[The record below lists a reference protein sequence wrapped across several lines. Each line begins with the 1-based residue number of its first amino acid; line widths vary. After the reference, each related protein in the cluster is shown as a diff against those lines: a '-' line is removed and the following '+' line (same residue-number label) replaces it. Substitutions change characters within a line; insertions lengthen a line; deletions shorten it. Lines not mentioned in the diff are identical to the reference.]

1 MTGLVKAIENTLTE
15 KIENL
20 ADRIVRLD
28 VPHAWPVATA
38 LKALA
43 QTRQIRILVS
53 RPFITKDFDGMEIT
67 SDAGIATQW
76 RNESASTSD
85 TIIVGSPRGRLVDG
99 LRDVTVVNRN
109 AVVAVWSE
117 SELEKIRQSGSEDL
131 CKPESINLLE
141 ELFDAVCNGVV
152 DANQMVTYLDT
163 LHRDSSVES
172 ITKNLWLIGLMEDA
186 KALDTR
192 VSSERVQRNQ
202 ALVHDLANS
211 DDPRIDSRLKKIIE
225 NTRSSEEQIELAK
238 KLKSYR
244 EEKDKSHLRGV
255 QLNDVELL
263 LTETAP
269 SPGARGV
276 SFSNLLD
283 NFSEY
288 PSDVSNALKLLRSE
302 WQKSLDS
309 NRNLEITFPLNGAT
323 SKCSLKLD
331 ELVVEVTDTNDN
343 ELALSRPWTRFI
355 VDGKI
360 SQVLTVQSDQ
370 DNPISSIQIDGNK
383 LITSDFILQRL
394 NNGSEVKEK
403 FLSYLAVREKL
414 SDFEPYLERVDLA
427 LPYLIL
433 FSDSLLLVR
442 QYLSAWNE
450 LMSCIVSLESDENLV
465 YVAQVLETI
474 QHQGDDSPDWIVLG
488 TLHPF
493 RVSPLVEV
501 AEFISGRLSA
511 PNKEPSEVS
520 NLGKAMDWLI
530 DRSYP
535 SYPTVHCKGGTLA
548 LASSGINVVYEAKPR
563 RHLPAAR
570 DSSGLDQLF
579 RSFIGFSNWYR
590 SGMSVLV
597 IDCPPGGGVAKSL
610 TKLATSYLA
619 NKGLSLYELTT
630 SEQAD
635 TLASSFDGPVR
646 SLKKSHTLADARPLP
661 QVNVTIRF
669 VHEAQATSESAS
681 LEWAPTKGSYLTFEL
696 VDSHDDIFSDA
707 SISKIKID
715 PTTRNFAVLRTH
727 ELYKKYRGGARPEVA
742 TIRPLLETD
751 ERPILSSLATNTDW
765 LIFAAPGPLGLVAPT
780 TINKTLRY
788 VGKATMGQYG
798 LYAYAADDLFPVRKK
813 FESYISD
820 TPVSTVPPQRMV
832 EILAHKA
839 KESGNAVL
847 RSATAGVQA
856 ELAALVAL
864 QIARE
869 GIQDGEFDF
878 VLSLD
883 DFGWTG
889 AWLRDG
895 IRADYLIVRVAV
907 SGDVRVRVLESKS
920 ERPGPRIVCDDK
932 HKAFSEGISQVQRTV
947 DVLTEIFFADEPTLD
962 QDLRFSTLIEQL
974 MAAALAEHL
983 KDRTIRLKLFNVIND
998 LSARRVQP
1006 TVDGLVVLLQ
1016 AGVTESRLEK
1026 VITKNIRI
1034 VAAGRSEVEKT
1045 LGIRVALEISPQAH
1059 GNLKG
1064 DTPVS
1069 PKGTGRHPTNEKKQ
1083 PESIRVESRPKENSS
1098 LSTLSDTEDP
1108 TPSETGDPVSDT
1120 APPDHDMGNIERPR
1134 IPDEYVQLARR
1145 LISVAALQKVEVDG
1159 AEPVFTLDGPTL
1171 ITIGVR
1177 LKEGASIQPFRARL
1191 GDIARDIGLGDKAD
1205 FIQVENDSMPRTV
1218 RVIIP
1223 RPEKNIPPVPEH
1235 KMTPLSDEGYLP
1247 IYMGQ
1252 TIDGRDY
1259 KSTVE
1264 SWPHMLV
1271 AGSTGTGKTTLLK
1284 TLLTQLGRYAGD
1296 HLQFLIADG
1305 KGETDYMN
1313 LIPEYGFIPEFPDVQ
1328 LGAERALEVLK
1339 WVVEEMERRREYVV
1353 NLARNSSSTQQGI
1366 NAITLFK
1373 EAVSKGHE
1381 PPIKP
1386 LIIVVDEFADIIIS
1400 SKKNAE
1406 MFENLIQRISQVG
1419 RSRMMH
1425 LLLATQRPDKET
1437 IRGAI
1442 KANLN
1447 ARVVLQLPTQADSMT
1462 VLGQSGAEKLLK
1474 PGDFLFQRGSGSMVR
1489 LQGYRF

>member
-1 MTGLVKAIENTLTE
+1 MTGLVIALEKTVSERINT
-15 KIENL
+15 L

-28 VPHAWPVATA
+28 VPHSWPVSA
-38 LKALA
+38 ALA
-43 QTRQIRILVS
+43 LLSKSRKIRVLVS
-53 RPFITKDFDGMEIT
+53 RPFLAKDFDGLEIT
-67 SDAGIATQW
+67 VDAGVATQW
-76 RNESASTSD
+76 RNETGAIAD
-85 TIIVGSPRGRLVDG
+85 TIIIGSPRGRLVDG
-99 LRDVTVVNRN
+99 LRDVTVIDRTS
-109 AVVAVWSE
+109 VVRVWSG
-117 SELEKIRQSGSEDL
+117 SELERIKTSGSEDL
-131 CKPESINLLE
+131 CKPESTNLIE
-141 ELFDAVCNGVV
+141 ELFDAVSAGVI
-152 DANQMVTYLDT
+152 DANQMVKYLDT
-163 LHRDSSVES
+163 LHKDPSVES

-202 ALVHDLANS
+202 ALVDDLANS
-211 DDPRIDSRLKKIIE
+211 DDPRIDSRLKRIIDSP
-225 NTRSSEEQIELAK
+225 RSSEAHIELAK

-244 EEKDKSHLRGV
+244 EDKDKVHLRGV
-255 QLNDVELL
+255 QLNEVELL

-269 SPGARGV
+269 SPGAKGI
-276 SFSNLLD
+276 SFSHLLD
-283 NFSEY
+283 KFSEH
-288 PSDVSNALKLLRSE
+288 PLDVLNALKLLRSE
-302 WQKSLDS
+302 WEKSLDS
-309 NRNLEITFPLNGAT
+309 NSNLEITFQLDGAT
-323 SKCSLKLD
+323 SKCSVKLD
-331 ELVVEVTDTNDN
+331 FLSVEVSGVDED
-343 ELALSRPWTRFI
+343 ELTLARPWTRFNMN
-355 VDGKI
+355 GKAC
-360 SQVLTVQSDQ
+360 QVLTVQSDQ
-370 DNPISSIQIDGNK
+370 AGPIQANQLDGSKAISSE
-383 LITSDFILQRL
+383 FVLQRL
-394 NNGSEVKEK
+394 EDGTQVKSK
-403 FLSYLAVREKL
+403 LIAYLSIREKL
-414 SDFEPYLERVDLA
+414 SVFEPFLERVDLA
-427 LPYLIL
+427 LSYLIL
-433 FSDSLLLVR
+433 FPDSLALLR
-442 QYLSAWNE
+442 QFLSAWDD
-450 LMSCIVSLESDENLV
+450 LMSCIVSLESEEHLV

-474 QHQGDDSPDWIVLG
+474 QHQSDESPDWIVLG

-493 RVSPLVEV
+493 RVGPLVEV
-501 AEFISGRLSA
+501 AEFIASRLQNSVGGD
-511 PNKEPSEVS
+511 SDVS
-520 NLGKAMDWLI
+520 NLGEAMEWLI

-535 SYPTVHCKGGTLA
+535 SYPTMHCKSNTLS
-548 LASSGINVVYEAKPR
+548 LASTGVNVVYEAKPK

-570 DSSGLDQLF
+570 DSAGLDQLF

-597 IDCPPGGGVAKSL
+597 IDCPSGGGVAKSL
-610 TKLATSYLA
+610 TKLASTYLG
-619 NKGLSLYELTT
+619 NGRLSVYELAT

-635 TLASSFDGPVR
+635 SLASAFDGPVR
-646 SLKKSHTLADARPLP
+646 SLRKSPTLADARPLP

-696 VDSHDDIFSDA
+696 VDTHDDIFSDV
-707 SISKIKID
+707 STSKIKID

-727 ELYKKYRGGARPEVA
+727 ELYKKYRGGTRPEVA

-751 ERPILSSLATNTDW
+751 ERPVLSSLATNTDW

-788 VGKATMGQYG
+788 VGKASMGQYG
-798 LYAYAADDLFPVRKK
+798 LYAYAADDLFSVRKK

-832 EILAHKA
+832 EILTHKA

-847 RSATAGVQA
+847 MSATAGVQA

-864 QIARE
+864 HIARE
-869 GIQDGEFDF
+869 GAKEGDFDF

-895 IRADYLIVRVAV
+895 IRADYLIVRVSVVGAIHL
-907 SGDVRVRVLESKS
+907 RVLESKS
-920 ERPGPRIVCDDK
+920 ERPGPRIACEPN
-932 HKAFSEGISQVQRTV
+932 HKAFSEGISQVQKTL
-947 DVLTEIFFADEPTLD
+947 DVLAEIFFAEEPTLD

-974 MAAALAEHL
+974 MAVALAEHIT
-983 KDRTIRLKLFNVIND
+983 DRASRLKLFNVIND
-998 LSARRVQP
+998 LSARRLRP
-1006 TVDGLVVLLQ
+1006 TLDGLVVLTQ

-1026 VITKNIRI
+1026 SIAKNIRI
-1034 VAAGRSEVEKT
+1034 VAAGRSEVERT
-1045 LGIRVALEISPQAH
+1045 FGVAESSEPSSTEKQSVRRDSLSSEQVS
-1059 GNLKG
+1059 KG
-1064 DTPVS
+1064 
-1069 PKGTGRHPTNEKKQ
+1069 RE
-1083 PESIRVESRPKENSS
+1083 PKEVKRATELKDSSELEAPSTRGQPSPGVKIPELPSAQVQDHSPNS
-1098 LSTLSDTEDP
+1098 EK
-1108 TPSETGDPVSDT
+1108 
-1120 APPDHDMGNIERPR
+1120 AFHERPS

-1159 AEPVFTLDGPTL
+1159 AEPVFTLDGPSL

-1177 LKEGASIQPFRARL
+1177 LKEGASLQPFRARL
-1191 GDIARDIGLGDKAD
+1191 GDIARDIGMGDKAD

-1223 RPEKNIPPVPEH
+1223 RPEKNIPPVPQER
-1235 KMTPLSDEGYLP
+1235 MDPLSEDGYLP

-1252 TIDGRDY
+1252 TVDGRDY
-1259 KSTVE
+1259 KTTVE

-1284 TLLTQLGRYAGD
+1284 TLLTQLGRYAGE

-1313 LIPEYGFIPEFPDVQ
+1313 LIPEYGFVPEFPDVQ
-1328 LGAERALEVLK
+1328 LGAESALQVLQ
-1339 WVVEEMERRREYVV
+1339 WAVEEMERRREYVV
-1353 NLARNSSSTQQGI
+1353 NLARKASTTQQGVS
-1366 NAITLFK
+1366 AISLFK
-1373 EAVSKGHE
+1373 EAVSKGAE
-1381 PPIKP
+1381 PPIRP

-1400 SKKNAE
+1400 SKKNAD

-1462 VLGQSGAEKLLK
+1462 VLGQAGAEKLLK
-1474 PGDFLFQRGSGSMVR
+1474 PGDFLFQRGSGSLVR